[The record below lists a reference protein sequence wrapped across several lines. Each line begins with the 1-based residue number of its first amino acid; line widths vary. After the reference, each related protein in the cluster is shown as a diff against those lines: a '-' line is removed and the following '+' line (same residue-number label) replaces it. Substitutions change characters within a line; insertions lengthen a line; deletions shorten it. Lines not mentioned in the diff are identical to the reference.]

1 MKLSGVLGQNK
12 AQRQLEAEL
21 AADRLAH
28 AYLFVGPAGVGRSTM
43 ARALFAAANCENP
56 TGEYAC
62 GICGSCRRLASGN
75 HEDFLI
81 LEPPHDS
88 PSAQIKVEQVR
99 EVIHAMSFAPFAGG
113 WRMVLIRMA
122 GHLNQASSGA
132 LLKILEEPP
141 PKNMMVLTV
150 QDPAEVLPTLV
161 SRCRRVNFAPL
172 SPEIV
177 AAELEKRGADPDSA
191 RLKAAMSAGSLGRA
205 LELDENSLAGE
216 LDGLVKHLASP
227 GGPQKDWAFAESL
240 ISRHRGGERIDRQA
254 IAGGLDLWCQYF
266 RDRAVTQGS
275 RPGAVFLGRE
285 GGPPL
290 TLVQA
295 VEAFARVRRAQS
307 EILSNAAPELCLAV
321 LLGRLR
327 SLASAGASPG
337 ASR

>member
-1 MKLSGVLGQNK
+1 MKLSGVLGQKK

-28 AYLFVGPAGVGRSTM
+28 AYLFVGPAGVGKSTT
-43 ARALFAAANCENP
+43 ARVLFAAANCESRSAETP
-56 TGEYAC
+56 C
-62 GICGSCRRLASGN
+62 GSCGSCRRLASNN
-75 HEDFLI
+75 HEDFLV

-99 EVIHAMSFAPFAGG
+99 EVIHTMSFAPFAGG

-141 PKNMMVLTV
+141 PQNIMVLTV
-150 QDPAEVLPTLV
+150 QDPAELLPTLV

-172 SPEIV
+172 NPELI
-177 AAELEKRGADPDSA
+177 ASELEKRGVDPDSA

-205 LELDENSLAGE
+205 LELDQGALASE
-216 LDGLVKHLASP
+216 LDGLVKHLTAP
-227 GGPQKDWAFAESL
+227 GGALEDWAFAENL
-240 ISRHRGGERIDRQA
+240 IFRHRGGERIDRQA

-266 RDRAVTQGS
+266 RDVAVKLGG
-275 RPGAVFLGRE
+275 RPQAVFLNRS

-290 TLVQA
+290 SLENT
-295 VEAFARVRRAQS
+295 VEAFALVRRAQS
-307 EILSNAAPELCLAV
+307 EILSNAAPELCLTV
-321 LLGRLR
+321 LLGRLKR
-327 SLASAGASPG
+327 LVSIGARERVSQ
-337 ASR
+337 

>member
-1 MKLSGVLGQNK
+1 M
-12 AQRQLEAEL
+12 
-21 AADRLAH
+21 
-28 AYLFVGPAGVGRSTM
+28 
-43 ARALFAAANCENP
+43 AAANCEDP
-56 TGEYAC
+56 AGGAAC
-62 GICGSCRRLASGN
+62 GKCGSCRRLASGN
-75 HEDFLI
+75 HEDFVV

-99 EVIHAMSFAPFAGG
+99 EVIHTMSFAPFAGG

-141 PKNMMVLTV
+141 PKNIMVLTV

-172 SPEIV
+172 APELI
-177 AAELEKRGADPDSA
+177 ASELEKQGVDPDSA

-205 LELDENSLAGE
+205 LELDQESLSGE
-216 LDGLVKHLASP
+216 LDRLVKHLAAP

-266 RDRAVTQGS
+266 RDRAVVLGRKAPGGVPQPAR
-275 RPGAVFLGRE
+275 RPGAFFGTGGGGVRPGPQGAERNPFQRRSGAVPGRASGQAQKPGLG
-285 GGPPL
+285 GCKGKGFP
-290 TLVQA
+290 V
-295 VEAFARVRRAQS
+295 
-307 EILSNAAPELCLAV
+307 IL
-321 LLGRLR
+321 
-327 SLASAGASPG
+327 
-337 ASR
+337 